1 MLRLQVT
8 LMGDSS
14 YQNLFEDA
22 PEDTDLQNL
31 WRAKFDD
38 KSKSLVRIFEDAI
51 PIIHGG
57 KVPATTCTTVA
68 TFVLASSPCTRAPR
82 PCTGWPATRTA
93 PS

>member
-1 MLRLQVT
+1 MRLQVT

-14 YQNLFEDA
+14 YQSLFEDA

-57 KVPATTCTTVA
+57 KVLDNAEATVA
-68 TFVLASSPCTRAPR
+68 TYVLASTPCTRALL
-82 PCTGWPATRTA
+82 PCTG
-93 PS
+93 